1 MNNKVFCMETKI
13 SSAFVLASWLALL
26 VGVCCFT
33 IGLWNADM
41 QLNEKGYYA
50 SILLLGLYSTVSLQ
64 KVMDESSKKI
74 VNSGFYIIFSWISFL
89 ASLVF
94 LIVGLYNAELM
105 LSEKGFFGIAYF
117 LCLFGVMSVQKNELS
132 RIE

>member
-1 MNNKVFCMETKI
+1 MENKTSNVFM
-13 SSAFVLASWLALL
+13 FASWLALG
-26 VGVCCFT
+26 VGVCCFA
-33 IGLWNADM
+33 IGLWNAEM
-41 QLNEKGYYA
+41 QLNERGYYA

-64 KVMDESSKKI
+64 KVMDESSKRI
-74 VNSGFYIIFSWISFL
+74 GNSGFYTLFSWISFL

-117 LCLFGVMSVQKNELS
+117 LCLFGVMSVQKNELGKV
-132 RIE
+132 E